1 MQPLP
6 LHWLQTV
13 TADILFRAGQRASCA
28 SSGTAPRSTDSSNKV
43 SRGLPLP
50 SHAQIAPSHP
60 CLPCSQRRLD
70 SVHPC
75 CNAENAVAL
84 SRQRAGSPPHQ
95 PARSVRGRLG
105 HHRCAQ
111 TSSGHHVGVLFQR
124 WHRCHWGPAEALLA
138 SLCIAEL
145 CWRAL
150 QASRVHAAR
159 PRSGLASLSEVVCHR

>member
-6 LHWLQTV
+6 LHWLRTV
-13 TADILFRAGQRASCA
+13 NADVLFRAGQRASCA

-50 SHAQIAPSHP
+50 SHAQIVPSHP

-75 CNAENAVAL
+75 CNAEKAVAL
-84 SRQRAGSPPHQ
+84 SGQRAGSPPHQ
-95 PARSVRGRLG
+95 PARRVRGRLG
-105 HHRCAQ
+105 HHFCAQ

-124 WHRCHWGPAEALLA
+124 
-138 SLCIAEL
+138 CIDSTGGL
-145 CWRAL
+145 RKRCWRRSESQSCAGARCRCRGCML
-150 QASRVHAAR
+150 YGPDPASPA
-159 PRSGLASLSEVVCHR
+159 

>member
-1 MQPLP
+1 MQPVP
-6 LHWLQTV
+6 MHWLRTV
-13 TADILFRAGQRASCA
+13 TADALFQAGQRAWCA
-28 SSGTAPRSTDSSNKV
+28 SSGTAPRSTGSSNKV

-95 PARSVRGRLG
+95 PVRSVRGRLG
-105 HHRCAQ
+105 HHCCAQ
-111 TSSGHHVGVLFQR
+111 TSSGHRVGVLFQR
-124 WHRCHWGPAEALLA
+124 CTDATGGQRKRCWHRSASQSCAGARCRRRGYILYGPDPVSPA
-138 SLCIAEL
+138 
-145 CWRAL
+145 
-150 QASRVHAAR
+150 
-159 PRSGLASLSEVVCHR
+159 